1 MIKKVRERER
11 EPLVNR
17 KKEGLKFGRTSKMKL
32 LPLMMKLKAYILAVL
47 NESTVVYG
55 LPLL

>member
-1 MIKKVRERER
+1 MREGER